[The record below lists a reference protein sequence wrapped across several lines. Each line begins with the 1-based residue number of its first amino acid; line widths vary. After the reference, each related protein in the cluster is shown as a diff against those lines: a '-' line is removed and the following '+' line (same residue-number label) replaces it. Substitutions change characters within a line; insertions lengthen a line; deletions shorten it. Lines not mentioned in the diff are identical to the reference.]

1 VLSNATPYHTFLE
14 LLPGLA
20 RDSGVKE
27 ESPLPRDF
35 QHHVRFADYACG
47 AFKINCAVDT
57 LPNFTCLPNKAPN
70 VAGPQHRGTVHFE
83 TTMEEIENA
92 HREASLG
99 MPATRP
105 VVEMTI
111 PSVLDN
117 TLAPP
122 GKHVVQLFVQF
133 APYDVHP
140 KIGHWADPAFKVRHC
155 CGCLELNSFRLFEYD
170 VWKACGYFAQPTK
183 SRSHPTP
190 LPSFSQAAFVHR
202 VFGIV
207 EEQCPGFTSSV
218 LYYDALSPLD
228 LERIF
233 GLHKGNIMH
242 GSLGLHQLGYTRPA
256 PGFSS
261 HRTPLRNLYLCGAG
275 AHPGGGVMG
284 APGRNCANV
293 VISDLKL

>member
-1 VLSNATPYHTFLE
+1 MGDGSTITAKAVLSNATPYHTFLE

-20 RDSGVKE
+20 RDSGVE
-27 ESPLPRDF
+27 EDSPLPRDF
-35 QHHVRFADYACG
+35 QRHVRFSDYACG
-47 AFKINCAVDT
+47 AFKINCAVDA
-57 LPNFTCLPNKAPN
+57 LPNFLCLPNKGPN

-83 TTMEEIENA
+83 TTMEEIETA

-117 TLAPP
+117 TLAPA
-122 GKHVVQLFVQF
+122 GKHVVQFFVQF

-140 KIGHWADPAFKVRHC
+140 KVGHWADPAFK
-155 CGCLELNSFRLFEYD
+155 E
-170 VWKACGYFAQPTK
+170 
-183 SRSHPTP
+183 
-190 LPSFSQAAFVHR
+190 AFVQR
-202 VFGIV
+202 VFNIV
-207 EEQCPGFTSSV
+207 EEQCPGFKSSV

-228 LERIF
+228 LERVF

-261 HRTPLRNLYLCGAG
+261 HRTPLKGLYLCGAG

-284 APGRNCANV
+284 APGRNCANIV
-293 VISDLKL
+293 LSDLKM

>member
-1 VLSNATPYHTFLE
+1 MQDGSTITAKAILSNATPYHTFLE

-20 RDSGVKE
+20 RDSGVAE
-27 ESPLPRDF
+27 ESPFPRDF
-35 QHHVRFADYACG
+35 QHHVRFADYSCG
-47 AFKINCAVDT
+47 AFKINCAVDR
-57 LPNFTCLPNKAPN
+57 LPNFSCMPTPDGKP
-70 VAGPQHRGTVHFE
+70 GPQHRGTAHFE

-92 HREASLG
+92 YREASLG

-117 TLAPP
+117 TIAPP

-133 APYDVHP
+133 APYDVNP
-140 KIGHWADPAFKVRHC
+140 KIGHWADPAFKESFVR
-155 CGCLELNSFRLFEYD
+155 
-170 VWKACGYFAQPTK
+170 
-183 SRSHPTP
+183 
-190 LPSFSQAAFVHR
+190 R
-202 VFGIV
+202 VFSII
-207 EEQCPGFTSSV
+207 EEHCPGFSSSV

-261 HRTPLRNLYLCGAG
+261 HRTPLAGLYLCGAG

-284 APGRNCANV
+284 APGRNCANIV
-293 VISDLKL
+293 LSDFGL